1 MLTVLKGSWALFL
14 GMLLL
19 MLGNGLQGTLL
30 GVRGAIE
37 GFSPFSMSIVMAGYF
52 VGFLGGSHLAPQLIR
67 RVGHVRVFAA
77 LASTSS
83 ACLLLYAIIPLP
95 VAWFI
100 LRVIVGFCFSAVYV
114 VAESWLNNTATNET
128 RGKTLS
134 IYLIVQMLGIVVSQ
148 GMLNVAAPEGFV
160 LFIIG
165 SVVMSLSF
173 APILLSVQPAPAFQ
187 TTKPMGLK
195 KLFNISP
202 LGSVGAFLLGGIFA
216 AMFGM
221 ASVFG
226 TEKGMSVVSIS
237 IFTSSIYMGGMLA
250 QYPIGWM
257 SDRMD
262 RRQLIVAIL
271 VVGMVVC
278 SFGALI
284 GSSLFLLCSVAFV
297 IGGVSNPLYSLYIA
311 YTNDFLEHE
320 DMAAASGGLIFIN
333 GLGAIVGPLIV
344 GWMMSEFGAN
354 SFFIYIAVLM
364 GVSAAYAL
372 YRMTQRASVAVEDT
386 SSYAPISPSSSPV
399 AADMAQ
405 EFAIEQAIEEE
416 EEAEQ
421 RALEEEARR
430 LAEQEQARLMAQEA
444 KAEKKAQKKKKQDEE
459 DEAHAK
465 AVAAM
470 SKNWF

>member
-1 MLTVLKGSWALFL
+1 
-14 GMLLL
+14 
-19 MLGNGLQGTLL
+19 
-30 GVRGAIE
+30 
-37 GFSPFSMSIVMAGYF
+37 
-52 VGFLGGSHLAPQLIR
+52 
-67 RVGHVRVFAA
+67 
-77 LASTSS
+77 
-83 ACLLLYAIIPLP
+83 
-95 VAWFI
+95 
-100 LRVIVGFCFSAVYV
+100 
-114 VAESWLNNTATNET
+114 
-128 RGKTLS
+128 
-134 IYLIVQMLGIVVSQ
+134 
-148 GMLNVAAPEGFV
+148 
-160 LFIIG
+160 
-165 SVVMSLSF
+165 
-173 APILLSVQPAPAFQ
+173 
-187 TTKPMGLK
+187 
-195 KLFNISP
+195 
-202 LGSVGAFLLGGIFA
+202 
-216 AMFGM
+216 
-221 ASVFG
+221 
-226 TEKGMSVVSIS
+226 
-237 IFTSSIYMGGMLA
+237 
-250 QYPIGWM
+250 
-257 SDRMD
+257 
-262 RRQLIVAIL
+262 
-271 VVGMVVC
+271 
-278 SFGALI
+278 
-284 GSSLFLLCSVAFV
+284 
-297 IGGVSNPLYSLYIA
+297 
-311 YTNDFLEHE
+311 
-320 DMAAASGGLIFIN
+320 MAAASGGLIFIN